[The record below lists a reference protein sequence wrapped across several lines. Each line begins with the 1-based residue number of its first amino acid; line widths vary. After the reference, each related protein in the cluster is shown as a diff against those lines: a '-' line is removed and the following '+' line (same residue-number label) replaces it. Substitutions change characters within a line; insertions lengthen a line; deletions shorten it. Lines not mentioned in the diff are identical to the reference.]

1 MELYSRIIGSG
12 PPVLILHGLFG
23 MSDNWLT
30 IGRDLADLG
39 LSSHLLDL
47 RNHGRSPHAPTHR
60 YPDMVD
66 DLLEYLDRQALGR
79 VDIIGH
85 SMGGKLAMIFGLLE
99 PDRINRLAIVDIAPS
114 DYRSSDNTYHHTR
127 ILDSLLAV
135 DLQAH
140 QSRGTIRRE
149 LSARLDDNA
158 LASFLSKNIY
168 RDRLSGR
175 FAWKINLPVLRKF
188 AEHIQIGLEELELYA
203 PCQSPVLFIRGKR
216 STFYL
221 PDHEPDRRT
230 FFPNSAVIT
239 IDDAGHWVHSEQ
251 PDRFFDISAEFLVSG
266 RMPTEAYPESSSV
279 VPNRPRKR
287 RDRSDTPLPGA

>member
-1 MELYSRIIGSG
+1 MELYSRIIGGG

-30 IGRDLADLG
+30 IGNNLADRG
-39 LSSHLLDL
+39 LSMHLLDL
-47 RNHGRSPHAPTHR
+47 RNHGRSPHVSTHR

-66 DLLEYLDRQALGR
+66 DLLGYLDRQALDH

-99 PDRINRLAIVDIAPS
+99 PERINRLVIVDIAPS
-114 DYRSSDNTYHHTR
+114 DYRSSDYTYYHTH
-127 ILDSLLAV
+127 IVDSLLGV
-135 DLQAH
+135 DLHAH
-140 QSRGTIRRE
+140 QSRGTIRKE
-149 LSARLDDNA
+149 LSARLGDNA
-158 LASFLSKNIY
+158 LASFLTKNIY
-168 RDRLSGR
+168 RDRTSSR
-175 FAWKINLPVLRKF
+175 FAWKLNLPVLRKF

-251 PDRFFDISAEFLVSG
+251 PDRFLDISAQFLIFG
-266 RMPTEAYPESSSV
+266 QMPAETYSEP
-279 VPNRPRKR
+279 
-287 RDRSDTPLPGA
+287 

>member
-1 MELYSRIIGSG
+1 MELYSRIIGGG

-30 IGRDLADLG
+30 IGNNLADRG
-39 LSSHLLDL
+39 LSMHLLDL
-47 RNHGRSPHAPTHR
+47 RNHGRSPHVSTHR

-66 DLLEYLDRQALGR
+66 DLLGYLDRQALDH

-99 PDRINRLAIVDIAPS
+99 PERINRLVIVDIAPS
-114 DYRSSDNTYHHTR
+114 DYRSSDYTYYHTH
-127 ILDSLLAV
+127 IVDSLLGV
-135 DLQAH
+135 DLHAH
-140 QSRGTIRRE
+140 QSRGTIRKE
-149 LSARLDDNA
+149 LSARLGDNA
-158 LASFLSKNIY
+158 LASFLTKNIY
-168 RDRLSGR
+168 RDRTSSR
-175 FAWKINLPVLRKF
+175 FAWKLNLPVLRKF

-251 PDRFFDISAEFLVSG
+251 PDRFLDISAEFLISG
-266 RMPTEAYPESSSV
+266 KMPADTAPES
-279 VPNRPRKR
+279 
-287 RDRSDTPLPGA
+287 

>member
-1 MELYSRIIGSG
+1 MELYSRIIGDG
-12 PPVLILHGLFG
+12 PPALILHGLFG

-30 IGRDLADLG
+30 IGRSLADRG
-39 LSSHLLDL
+39 LSTHLLDL
-47 RNHGRSPHAPTHR
+47 RNHGSSPHAPTHR

-66 DLLEYLDRQALGR
+66 DLLGYLDRQALDR

-99 PDRINRLAIVDIAPS
+99 PERVNRLVIVDIAPS
-114 DYRSSDNTYHHTR
+114 DYRSSNNNYFHTH
-127 ILDSLLAV
+127 IVYSLLGV
-135 DLQAH
+135 DLHAH
-140 QSRGTIRRE
+140 QSRGTIRKE
-149 LSARLDDNA
+149 LSARLKDNA
-158 LASFLSKNIY
+158 LALFLTKNIY
-168 RDRLSGR
+168 RDRTSGR
-175 FAWKINLPVLRKF
+175 FAWKINLPVLKKF

-203 PCQSPVLFIRGKR
+203 PCLSPVLFIRGKK

-251 PDRFFDISAEFLVSG
+251 PDRFLDISAQFLIFG
-266 RMPTEAYPESSSV
+266 QMPTETYSEP
-279 VPNRPRKR
+279 
-287 RDRSDTPLPGA
+287 